1 MLTAFIRWHNRFQ
14 RRLGHAVAWLTLL
27 LALLT
32 TLVVIL
38 RYGFNTGS
46 IALQESLIYVHA
58 AAFMLGAAYT
68 WLRDAHVRVDIF
80 YARADER
87 TQAWINIAGIVLFV
101 LPMMGFILYA
111 SWDYVA
117 ASWAIH
123 ERSTEDS
130 GLPYVW
136 LLKTL
141 ILILPML
148 MLLQAF
154 SWLGLWWLT
163 LRDPQQAAPLWA
175 ELQEEQDLEKE
186 VV

>member
-1 MLTAFIRWHNRFQ
+1 MLINLIRWHNRLQ
-14 RRLGHAVAWLTLL
+14 QRLGHAVAWLTLL

-32 TLVVIL
+32 TLVVVL

-46 IALQESLIYVHA
+46 IALQESLIYIHA
-58 AAFMLGAAYT
+58 TAFMLGAAYT

-80 YARADER
+80 YARASER
-87 TQAWINIAGIVLFV
+87 TRAWINIAGIVLFV

-141 ILILPML
+141 ILIMPVL
-148 MLLQAF
+148 MLLQAL

-163 LRDPQQAAPLWA
+163 LTAPDKAAPLWA
-175 ELQEEQDLEKE
+175 EITPEKDLEQE
-186 VV
+186 AV

>member
-1 MLTAFIRWHNRFQ
+1 MLITFIRWHNRLQ
-14 RRLGHAVAWLTLL
+14 QRLGHAIAWLTLL

-32 TLVVIL
+32 TLVVVL

-58 AAFMLGAAYT
+58 TAFMLGAAYT
-68 WLRDAHVRVDIF
+68 WLRDAHVRVDLF
-80 YARADER
+80 YAQADKR
-87 TQAWINIAGIVLFV
+87 VQAWINLLGVVLFV

-117 ASWAIH
+117 SSWAIH

-141 ILILPML
+141 ILIMPVL
-148 MLLQAF
+148 MILQAL

-163 LRDPQQAAPLWA
+163 LTAPERAAPLWA
-175 ELQEEQDLEKE
+175 EICPEQDLEQE
-186 VV
+186 AV